1 MYIHRSAFFGLS
13 PVFFAILTPLFSALL
28 ALRSSFVPK
37 IFISPTNGKNT
48 L

>member
-28 ALRSSFVPK
+28 ALRSFVPK